1 MTTFTSRPFA
11 LGVVAVV
18 ALAGAALAQS
28 GNPILNTL
36 EVRTLVASNA
46 PADNAKLSA
55 HFGALAD
62 QYTAEAARHTQMA
75 QSYTGNPN
83 HNTATGMSVHCKRLA
98 ELNTESATTLRE
110 LAEHH
115 QKLVTGAASTAP
127 RAGARFQGGAGAPEP
142 AKQDLAAMAARAA
155 TPADHRGLAEY
166 FTTLSAR
173 YTETAKGYAALAQ
186 AYRGTKIAQA
196 ATNVDRLSA
205 LARDSAKEA
214 TAAAQMHTQLANI
227 AR

>member
-1 MTTFTSRPFA
+1 MTTFTIRSLA
-11 LGVVAVV
+11 LGAVAAV
-18 ALAGAALAQS
+18 ALAGTALAQT
-28 GNPILNTL
+28 GTPILNSL
-36 EVRTLVASNA
+36 EVRKLVAA
-46 PADNAKLSA
+46 AEPGDNAKLSA

-62 QYTAEAARHTQMA
+62 QYAAEATRHTQMA
-75 QSYTGNPN
+75 QSYVGNPN
-83 HNTATGMSVHCKRLA
+83 HNAAAGMSAHCKRLA
-98 ELNTESATTLRE
+98 ELNTESATTLRD

-115 QKLVTGAASTAP
+115 QKLAAGAPSTAP
-127 RAGARFQGGAGAPEP
+127 RAGARFEGGAGAPEP
-142 AKQDLAAMAARAA
+142 TKKDLAAMAASAA

-173 YTETAKGYAALAQ
+173 YTATANEHAALAQ

-196 ATNVDRLSA
+196 AASADRLSA

-214 TAAAQMHTQLANI
+214 TAAAQMHTQLANV